1 MLSRMLMAAAGN
13 QAMPLWHIVVVGQS
27 NANGGGG
34 TALSTS
40 TPAYTPQPLMF
51 NNGVRPGGTAGNI
64 ASLVPLVESTG
75 GDQAGAETI
84 CSGMATQLNVLYPQ
98 SQFLFSVAAI
108 GGTAY
113 ASMKKGTTTY
123 NNVLAQV
130 TSAKAIAQA
139 SGRPYKVLAICNLHG
154 EQDQLLNNT
163 TYAANLLEWQSDY
176 ETDIKAIT
184 GQAGTIPMFVDQQSS
199 DPCSGTTAPTPKY
212 VYDAWKSQPTKV
224 VLLGARYTYQPAETI
239 SNLHFSSYGQRWH
252 GGLFAEAVYSRCIV
266 GADWKPLT
274 PVAGQVTLSGTT
286 ITLNLNV
293 PQPPVQL
300 KYDWVGKVGNSHG
313 FTFFDDSGSPPTV
326 TAVSVASSTSL
337 TLTLSGAPTGS
348 APSRK
353 LRYAW
358 GDNTTDSQ
366 AGPLYKFLRGNVC
379 DTEVRSSTID
389 GLPLRN
395 WLAIFEESVT

>member
-1 MLSRMLMAAAGN
+1 MLSRWLMASAN
-13 QAMPLWHIVVVGQS
+13 QVLPLYHILVVGQS

-34 TALSTS
+34 SLLSTA
-40 TPAYTPQPLMF
+40 TPSYSPQPLMF
-51 NNGVRPGGTAGNI
+51 NNGVRPGGSAGNI
-64 ASLVPLVESTG
+64 ASLVPLVESAG

-84 CSGMATQLNVLYPQ
+84 CSGMAKQLNVLYQ
-98 SQFLFSVAAI
+98 QAQFLFSIAAI

-113 ASMKKGTTTY
+113 SAMKKGTTTY

-130 TSAKAIAQA
+130 TAAKAIAQA
-139 SGRPYKVLAICNLHG
+139 DNRQYKVLAICNLHG
-154 EQDQLLNNT
+154 EQDQLINNT
-163 TYAANLLEWQSDY
+163 SYAANLIEWQSDY

-199 DPCSGTTAPTPKY
+199 NPCSGDSAPTPKY
-212 VYDAWKSQPTKV
+212 VYDAWKSQPAKV
-224 VLLGARYTYQPAETI
+224 VLLGARYTYQPAVTV

-252 GGLFAEAVYSRCIV
+252 GGLFAEAVYSRCIL

-274 PVAGQVTLSGTT
+274 PIAGQVTLSGTT
-286 ITLNLNV
+286 ITVNLNV
-293 PQPPVQL
+293 PHPPVQL
-300 KYDWVGKVGNSHG
+300 KYDWVGRVGASHG
-313 FTFFDDSGSPPTV
+313 FTFTDDSGSPPTV
-326 TAVSVASSTSL
+326 TDVTVSGPSQLS
-337 TLTLSGAPTGS
+337 LTLSGAPTGS

-358 GDNTTDSQ
+358 GDSTTDSQ

-379 DTEVRSSTID
+379 DTEVRNSTID

-395 WLAIFEESVT
+395 WLAIFEEAVT